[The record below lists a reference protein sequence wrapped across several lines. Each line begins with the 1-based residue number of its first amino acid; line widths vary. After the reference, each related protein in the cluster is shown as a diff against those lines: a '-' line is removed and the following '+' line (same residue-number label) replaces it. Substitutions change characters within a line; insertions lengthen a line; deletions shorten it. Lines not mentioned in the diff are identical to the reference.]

1 MMKGAV
7 IGASATVCLT
17 IAVVGGF
24 ANSREAWAQRTAP
37 HDTAAKDGLIAFT
50 ATAGDNGQQITVI
63 DPVARVMS
71 VYWVDSEG
79 KLALK
84 SVRTIKW
91 DLQMVDFN
99 GVSPQSR
106 EVRSLVEQK

>member
-7 IGASATVCLT
+7 IGATATVCLT
-17 IAVVGGF
+17 LAVLGGF
-24 ANSREAWAQRTAP
+24 TDTREALAQRTAP
-37 HDTAAKDGLIAFT
+37 HDTVAKDGLIAFS
-50 ATAGDNGQQITVI
+50 ASAGDYGQQITVI
-63 DPVARVMS
+63 DPVARVMG
-71 VYWVDSEG
+71 VYWVDGEG